1 MGLVGDL
8 SSVRLRD
15 ELVQLL
21 EDPGAPGGIERL
33 GELGVDRAIHPHL
46 RSDGEAASLF
56 ERARTLRDELHVEVP
71 LWRLGVAVLARD
83 MSSNE
88 AFDWLERLKIR
99 RRDVDHIVGAITVAP
114 RIAERLRG
122 EPLTPA
128 QVVALA
134 DPFAPDAPL
143 LALAREEQPALREY
157 FTRLRSVKLEIGGA
171 DLAELGLAESPQ
183 VGEVL
188 AELRRRKLNGELEG
202 RESELAAARELVAV
216 TTVPR

>member
-46 RSDGEAASLF
+46 RGDEEAAALF
-56 ERARTLRDELHVEVP
+56 RRARSLRDELHVDVP
-71 LWRLGVAVLARD
+71 AWRLGIAVLAREMTSD
-83 MSSNE
+83 E
-88 AFDWLERLKIR
+88 AYDWLDRLRVR
-99 RRDVDHIVGAITVAP
+99 RRDVDRIVGAITVAP
-114 RIAERLRG
+114 RILERLREG
-122 EPLTPA
+122 HLDPA

-143 LALAREEQPALREY
+143 LALAREEQPALRDY
-157 FTRLRSVKLEIGGA
+157 FERLRLVRLEISGA
-171 DLAELGLAESPQ
+171 DLVSMGLSESPRI
-183 VGEVL
+183 GEVL
-188 AELRRRKLNGELEG
+188 GELRRRKLNGELDG
-202 RESELAAARELVAV
+202 RKSELAAARELIAAASLL
-216 TTVPR
+216 P